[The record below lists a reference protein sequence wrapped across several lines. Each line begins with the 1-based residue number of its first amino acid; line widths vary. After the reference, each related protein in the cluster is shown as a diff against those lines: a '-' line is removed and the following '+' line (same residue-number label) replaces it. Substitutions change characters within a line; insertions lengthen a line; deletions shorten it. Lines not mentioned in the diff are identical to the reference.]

1 MDIKTI
7 TSLFNSKK
15 KYHNM
20 EFEPKREQMQIASS
34 IKNGKDTLGFFPTG
48 FGKLF
53 VLW

>member
-7 TSLFNSKK
+7 TSLSNSKK

-20 EFEPKREQMQIASS
+20 EIEPKREQMQIAAS
-34 IKNGKDTLGFFPTG
+34 IKNGKVTLGILPTG
-48 FGKLF
+48 F